1 MHASQDFPHK
11 KVDPYLL
18 WAMLTGF
25 RGLKLKTDSK
35 GKRLLTL
42 VKQTSQPAAPPR
54 TAHGRAMADDAGMHD
69 RQSPQP
75 QHKFSWS
82 SQFSIVTRTAH
93 DIRPYIQNTQE
104 AIELS
109 VPRQVKPFDDVKFR
123 GRPMG
128 SMSRPI
134 LAVIDH
140 GFAFAHQ
147 DFRRWD
153 AAKQAWMSRIAW
165 FWDQSFEQGLPR
177 RVDPPYGRILEKS
190 DIDALLQKHTHEGR
204 VDEEALYRDASF
216 PQADDVLTHGTHV
229 LALAAGRSD
238 ETDCAATSDELILVQ
253 LPNATV
259 LDTSGASMTAQVLL
273 ALDFVRSRVP
283 ATSPL
288 VVNLSYA
295 AASGPH
301 TGCTFLE
308 RAMDEFTALRSQ
320 VAKTAIVLPAGN
332 GYLADGHAQ
341 VKLSH
346 RARRADI
353 QWLVQTDDPTDSFV
367 EIWYSCEKDGA
378 GGLLISLQAPD
389 GSVLGPVRA
398 DHTASDRSVAGIV
411 HRAQSIFDPRKSVAL
426 VALAPTAHIA
436 TPRAAPGI
444 WVIRLES
451 TSLDTGYCL
460 TVDAWVQRDDTTLNE
475 PPRVR
480 QSRFVSNRPLAERD
494 EDVDSD
500 PVHRAGTSNGF
511 SHGKKTVVV
520 GGSYGSGGLTRYT
533 AAALPGVAATRD
545 SGSWPDVIS
554 AAETSEALPGLPSA
568 GTRGSARLRMNGT
581 SVAAPQVA
589 RALMTAFKKPPGSQ
603 PGQGKPQSPDPL
615 SSIIQPHPQQQQQ
628 QQPPAKPG
636 LPNDALRCGKGS
648 LIPTK
653 KDC

>member
-1 MHASQDFPHK
+1 MHASQDFPNRQ
-11 KVDPYLL
+11 VDPYLL

-25 RGLKLKTDSK
+25 RGLKLKTNEN

-42 VKQTSQPAAPPR
+42 VKQTGQPAAPPR
-54 TAHGRAMADDAGMHD
+54 TARGSDMADGARVHD
-69 RQSPQP
+69 GQSRQG
-75 QHKFSWS
+75 QHKLAWS
-82 SQFSIVTRTAH
+82 SQFTIVTRAAH
-93 DIRPYIQNTQE
+93 DIRTYIRDTHE
-104 AIELS
+104 PIELS
-109 VPRQVKPFDDVKFR
+109 VPRQVKSFDDVKFR
-123 GRPMG
+123 ESAVGLR
-128 SMSRPI
+128 SRPI

-153 AAKQAWMSRIAW
+153 AAKQAWTSRIAH
-165 FWDQSFEQGLPR
+165 FWDQSFEQSLPR
-177 RVDPPYGRILEKS
+177 RVDPPYGRILKAS
-190 DIDALLQKHTHEGR
+190 DIDALLLKHTHEGR

-216 PQADDVLTHGTHV
+216 PQADRVLTHGTHV
-229 LALAAGRSD
+229 LALAAGRAG
-238 ETDCAATSDELILVQ
+238 EADCAATSDELILVQ

-273 ALDFVRSRVP
+273 ALDFIRSRVP
-283 ATSPL
+283 DDARL

-308 RAMDEFTALRSQ
+308 RAMDDFIALRSQ
-320 VAKTAIVLPAGN
+320 KAKTAIVLPAGN

-346 RARRADI
+346 RAPRADI

-367 EIWYSCEKDGA
+367 EIWYSREKAGA
-378 GGLLISLQAPD
+378 DGLLISLQAPD
-389 GSVLGPVRA
+389 GSVLGPVRV

-411 HRAQSIFDPRKSVAL
+411 HRAQSIFDPRQSVAL
-426 VALAPTAHIA
+426 VALAPTAHDA
-436 TPRAAPGI
+436 TPRASPGI

-451 TSLDTGYCL
+451 AALAMGDGL
-460 TVDAWVQRDDTTLNE
+460 TIDAWVQRDDTTLNE

-480 QSRFVSNRPLAERD
+480 QSRFVSTRPLAERD
-494 EDVDSD
+494 KDVDSD

-554 AAETSEALPGLPSA
+554 VAETSEALPGLPSA

-589 RALMTAFKKPPGSQ
+589 RALMAAFNKPPKSQ
-603 PGQGKPQSPDPL
+603 PGQGMPQAPDPL

-628 QQPPAKPG
+628 QQTPAKPG
-636 LPNDALRCGKGS
+636 LPNDALRRGKGS
-648 LIPTK
+648 LIPSK